1 MIQKRKMLGY
11 AIVVAMVAICL
22 SIGMFVGLPT
32 LASADETNVMSL
44 EELYSQAN
52 TYNCTNVDT
61 ANRKL
66 QFDMSSKNGAQVM
79 EIPQITV
86 LTHGLSQSASTWSNN
101 CVEKEENFFEY
112 DSESIVNKLI
122 VKVGD
127 AYVYRVHISDTPALT
142 EFHIFE
148 NYDRAQ
154 QSEKD
159 RVENNKEN
167 NPENYPK
174 NVEIINR
181 NDKHIILLFE
191 AFEPTGSNDFI
202 YYQFNNMLSEIV
214 LQVKKLNG
222 GILPKVNLIG
232 HSRGGLTNLQYALDH
247 PDLVDSLVSFG
258 TPYFSSST
266 ASAFGQFFYSEEEK
280 EGYEDI
286 VNPDIYYTYNQRW
299 NNNYNILYKNIN
311 AVALGGY
318 MSMNLLP
325 EILANQPNWHPAVQ
339 EVSSRLARM
348 AVAIAISAKISG
360 TIGHAAILKIDGMI
374 DLLEYIFPKDK
385 AIDAFYALYN
395 EYILSRE
402 SPFMAFFNDVLVSLD
417 SQLAKDNGSFE
428 YGGGDYIG
436 FKRYKKYFTAF
447 NSDFTRIASRTV
459 PVVHNLEPRDKQLIA
474 WACDSIRMDDGAVS
488 DYSYETIDNDS
499 IRLTGYRG
507 EINGDFAVI
516 KELNGKTVKE
526 IGDNFLAEESLKSN
540 LTNLVLPSSVTAIG
554 DMAFADCV
562 NLQRV
567 TFDDASN
574 NNIARIGDYAF
585 SGCRQLSTVD
595 AMRQLTSIGD
605 CAFENTAI
613 SSIDFAKSAPL
624 NEIGLGAF
632 NNCNNLIEIKLP
644 ASVSI
649 VGSYAFASCE
659 NLTKVTINYNVGEI
673 GELAFA
679 NCPNLTA
686 FEVNE
691 SNRNYIAQDGIL
703 FSKDKSLLLQY
714 PIGKPGESFEV
725 PDSVERIAQGAFA
738 ASSLSEIKL
747 NKGLKQIGSGAFSS
761 NSAIEK
767 IVIYDMITVIEPLA
781 FADCAQLKD
790 VTMYSLLPDA
800 VAVGAFDGVSDD
812 VAFRVPYR
820 TISADND
827 RDGAP
832 LCSTYYSQNKAFDG
846 HMDKFMPIAY
856 TVNLNV
862 DGVSARSESV
872 YYLNG
877 GLYQPTKEGHVFT
890 GWYYSPNFG
899 ANEFY
904 EPTDMIAHGE
914 SVDLYARWRAKQ
926 FIVRVSLDGNVKYL
940 SIDGLTDNSSD
951 KVSFGDEIAVR
962 DYVYDWFLELAQNNS
977 GEKLMRFELLNGQR
991 AANGS
996 FDYTDIFKDWND
1008 KLLQCIP
1015 DFGEN
1020 LGTYE
1025 IKPVFEK
1032 KTYTFQFDTD
1042 GGKAV
1047 SSVKLKFNDAL
1058 SLPATEKSGYK
1069 FGYWQVVSVTANS
1082 SSVNSSYVG
1091 KSLSGYS
1098 KVPDFSRGV
1107 PCDTVVKVKVYWSY
1121 LYVNAK
1127 TYSGT
1132 EIKGLHTVQF
1142 DFKDYDYFAQVGK
1155 VFNVASEVKELKLM
1169 NMDALTDV
1177 AFVFTNSLKVVLS
1190 ECVMI
1195 AKDGYTALDAY
1206 GQDLDLY
1213 TEGYVVIRGGKKL
1226 SHIFR
1231 RGNAVEASRLRVYAQ
1246 EGQTCS
1252 FVGGIG
1258 EDGTQSEKDGYRGGM
1273 GLYVTSLY
1281 IMRGEVKVF
1290 GGHGGEG
1297 CKGDD
1302 ATGTSSATGGTG
1314 GYGGPGGV
1322 GIYILGSDFSVS
1334 STAYLEVCGGDGGTG
1349 GAGGK
1354 GGRGRDATITKGA
1367 TSGGTGGYGGNGGNG
1382 ASATIS
1388 VLAKIEDSDNI
1399 TLYGGYGGN
1408 GGVGGAGGSGGKKY
1422 LINKYASSGSKGSN
1436 GADGRDGLDK

>member
-1 MIQKRKMLGY
+1 MKITNDKKKIWITVTL
-11 AIVVAMVAICL
+11 CL
-22 SIGMFVGLPT
+22 LIIATSAVGIITTPQSQNIANAASI
-32 LASADETNVMSL
+32 SQ
-44 EELYSQAN
+44 ELFSQTN
-52 TYNCTNVDT
+52 TYLCTQADDDT
-61 ANRKL
+61 YKL
-66 QFDMSSKNGAQVM
+66 KYDMSQRMDMPIMDV
-79 EIPQITV
+79 PQITV
-86 LTHGLSQSASTWSNN
+86 LTHGLGGDAADWSNMHGQN
-101 CVEKEENFFEY
+101 GNLSLDYEDDPK
-112 DSESIVNKLI
+112 SIINKLTE
-122 VKVGD
+122 KVGESLL
-127 AYVYRVHISDTPALT
+127 YRFEMQSNTTFTIYKDYNKSAKINLNDINNISKHL
-142 EFHIFE
+142 IIVFE
-148 NYDRAQ
+148 DFR
-154 QSEKD
+154 
-159 RVENNKEN
+159 ENN
-167 NPENYPK
+167 
-174 NVEIINR
+174 INSH
-181 NDKHIILLFE
+181 NE
-191 AFEPTGSNDFI
+191 VS
-202 YYQFNNMLSEIV
+202 YYRFNKMLSSVV

-232 HSRGGLTNLQYALDH
+232 HSRGGLINLLYAMDH
-247 PDLVDSLVSFG
+247 PDLVDSLVSIG
-258 TPYFSSST
+258 TPYFSSTT
-266 ASAFGQFFYSEEEK
+266 ANLFGEAFMN
-280 EGYEDI
+280 EGDEGLQDI
-286 VNPDIYYTYNQRW
+286 LDSKKFLAYNSRW
-299 NNNYNILYKNIN
+299 NANYEQLYRDIN
-311 AVALGGY
+311 AVAIGGY
-318 MSMNLLP
+318 SSLTFLSHIIKNDNTNTILNELGTQDKRVLDV
-325 EILANQPNWHPAVQ
+325 LANALNVVVGLVYSNRIFGFKESVLNYACVEFLNYFFPSDKVVDVLDILFNEMSFSDQK
-339 EVSSRLARM
+339 EL
-348 AVAIAISAKISG
+348 VAFYN
-360 TIGHAAILKIDGMI
+360 
-374 DLLEYIFPKDK
+374 DLLVPL
-385 AIDAFYALYN
+385 A
-395 EYILSRE
+395 
-402 SPFMAFFNDVLVSLD
+402 
-417 SQLAKDNGSFE
+417 SQLAKSTATIE
-428 YGGGDYIG
+428 GGEDYKG
-436 FKRYKKYFTAF
+436 FKRYKRYFTEK
-447 NSDFTRIASRTV
+447 NCDFTRIAQNM
-459 PVVHNLEPRDKQLIA
+459 PPAVHNLEPRDAQIISWVCNEVNMGVVNNKGFA
-474 WACDSIRMDDGAVS
+474 
-488 DYSYETIDNDS
+488 YEEIEGGLKLTGFFGTIDS
-499 IRLTGYRG
+499 VG
-507 EINGDFAVI
+507 EFVI
-516 KELNGKTVKE
+516 PNELSGKPVLE
-526 IGDNFLAEESLKSN
+526 IGDNFLAEDSLKFR
-540 LTNLVLPSSVTAIG
+540 LKKLILPSTLKKIG
-554 DMAFADCV
+554 ESAFDDCKRLKTVECDGACALIEIADNAFAGCALLNSFPDLSSLTRLGNGAFSNTAVGSLDFLANAQILELGYYTFANCV
-562 NLQRV
+562 NLV
-567 TFDDASN
+567 
-574 NNIARIGDYAF
+574 NIEIPTAVNKIDF
-585 SGCRQLSTVD
+585 
-595 AMRQLTSIGD
+595 
-605 CAFENTAI
+605 CAFY
-613 SSIDFAKSAPL
+613 
-624 NEIGLGAF
+624 
-632 NNCNNLIEIKLP
+632 NC
-644 ASVSI
+644 
-649 VGSYAFASCE
+649 Y

-714 PIGKPGESFEV
+714 PIGKSGESFEV

-738 ASSLSEIKL
+738 ATSLSEIKL

-899 ANEFY
+899 ASEFY

-914 SVDLYARWRAKQ
+914 SVNLYARWRAKQ

-1132 EIKGLHTVQF
+1132 EIKGLHTIQF

-1155 VFNVASEVKELKLM
+1155 VFNVASDVKELKLM
-1169 NMDALTDV
+1169 NMDTLTDV

-1213 TEGYVVIRGGKKL
+1213 TEGYVVIRGGRKL
-1226 SHIFR
+1226 STIFR

-1258 EDGTQSEKDGYRGGM
+1258 KDGTQSEKDGYRGGM

-1281 IMRGEVKVF
+1281 IMRGEVKAF

-1297 CKGDD
+1297 YKGDD

-1314 GYGGPGGV
+1314 GCGGPGGA
-1322 GIYILGSDFSVS
+1322 GIYIIGSDFSIS

-1354 GGRGRDATITKGA
+1354 GGRGSDATITKGA
-1367 TSGGTGGYGGNGGNG
+1367 TSGGTGGYGGKGGNG
-1382 ASATIS
+1382 ANATIS

-1399 TLYGGYGGN
+1399 TLYGGYGGK

-1422 LINKYASSGSKGSN
+1422 LINKYASNGSKGSD